1 VKSTVLIR
9 AKDEA
14 AAIGR
19 TLDLVA
25 AADEVVVVDSGSRD
39 DTGAIAR
46 RAGAR
51 VIDIPAGS
59 FTYGRALNVG
69 CAAATGD
76 VVIAL
81 SAHAFPPDAG
91 WVERITAEFA
101 DDRVACAC
109 GYDSGPDG
117 SPLTGRV
124 EQDAA
129 LLRNR
134 PLWGYTNAS
143 GAFRRSLWLE
153 RRFREDLP
161 GTEDKEW
168 AAYWIERGFVCI
180 ADPALAVE
188 HGHDDEDLRETYARA
203 EREWRGFAM
212 YADLSPYPVGA
223 LAREWWSA
231 RDGRSSAA
239 RARFSPRRIVQ
250 LGGKYVGRRRGLAR

>member
-1 VKSTVLIR
+1 MKSTVLIR

-14 AAIGR
+14 KSIGR

-25 AADEVVVVDSGSRD
+25 RADEVVVVDSGSSD
-39 DTGAIAR
+39 DTGGIAR

-59 FTYGRALNVG
+59 FTFGRALNVG
-69 CAAATGD
+69 AAAATGD

-81 SAHAFPPDAG
+81 SAHAFPRDEG
-91 WVERITAEFA
+91 WVERITDEFA
-101 DDRVACAC
+101 DPRVACAC

-117 SPLTGRV
+117 SPLTERT

-129 LLRNR
+129 LLARW

-143 GAFRRSLWLE
+143 GAFRRSLWAK

-168 AAYWIERGFVCI
+168 AAHWIAQGLICVM
-180 ADPALAVE
+180 DPALGVE
-188 HGHDDEDLRETYARA
+188 HGHDDEDLRDNYVRA

-212 YADLSPYPVGA
+212 YTELPPYPAAA
-223 LAREWWSA
+223 LVREWWGE

-239 RARFSPRRIVQ
+239 RARLSPRRIAQ
-250 LGGKYVGRRRGLAR
+250 LAGKYAGCRWGGS

>member
-1 VKSTVLIR
+1 MRTTVLIR

-19 TLDLVA
+19 TLELVA
-25 AADEVVVVDSGSRD
+25 RADEVVVVDSGSSD
-39 DTGAIAR
+39 DTAAIAR

-51 VIDIPAGS
+51 VIAIPAGS

-69 CAAATGD
+69 AAAATGD

-81 SAHAFPPDAG
+81 SAHAFPPDEG
-91 WVERITAEFA
+91 WVARLAAEFG
-101 DDRVACAC
+101 DPRVACAC

-117 SPLTGRV
+117 EVLAERV

-129 LLRNR
+129 LLRRR

-153 RRFREDLP
+153 RRFREDMP

-168 AAYWIERGFVCI
+168 AAHWIERGMVCVV
-180 ADPALAVE
+180 DPALAVD

-212 YADLSPYPVGA
+212 YTELPPYPARA
-223 LAREWWSA
+223 LAREWWSD

-239 RARFSPRRIVQ
+239 RARLSPRRAVQ
-250 LGGKYVGRRRGLAR
+250 LAGKYAGRRRGAR